1 MAQASE
7 VSSHAGNSEEVRK
20 KSFWFIVLGVIVLVA
35 GVIAAANL
43 LTATLISVLYVGA
56 MMLVGGFVEIVHA
69 FSVRTWGGFFL
80 WLLTG
85 ILYAIAGILTFYNP
99 LLASAVLTL
108 LIAASLVA
116 AGVVRIGVGISQR
129 RSSGWGWMVAAGV
142 VTLIVGLVII
152 LRWPVNSL
160 WVLGIF
166 LAIDLMFQGWSYI
179 GYGLGLKRSPIST

>member
-1 MAQASE
+1 MSGDVMAGSLE
-7 VSSHAGNSEEVRK
+7 VSSHSANPEEVRK
-20 KSFWFIVLGVIVLVA
+20 KSFWFVVLGIVAVNLF
-35 GVIAAANL
+35 AA
-43 LTATLISVLYVGA
+43 TIISVLYVGA
-56 MMLVGGFVEIVHA
+56 LMLVGGIVEIIHA
-69 FSVRTWGGFFL
+69 FGVRTWGGFFL

-85 ILYAIAGILTFYNP
+85 ILYAVAGILTFYNP

-142 VTLIVGLVII
+142 VTLIVGVLIM

-179 GYGLGLKRSPIST
+179 GYGLGMRRSPVA